1 MSADIN
7 EQRRALREAALH
19 FHEFPKPGKLEIQAT
34 KPLGNQRDLS
44 LAYSPGVA
52 APCEEIA
59 ANPDSVT
66 KYTSRGNLVAV
77 ISNGTAVLGLGNIGA
92 LASKPVMEGKAVLF
106 KKFAGIDVFDI
117 EIDEQDPLKFIEVV
131 RPLEPT
137 FGGINLED
145 IKAPEC
151 FMIEEA
157 LRERMQIPVFHD
169 DQHGTAIIVGAAV
182 LNGLELSGKK
192 IDEVKICTSGA
203 GAAAIACLNVLL
215 ALGAKIENIW
225 VADKD
230 GLLTYRRNDVND
242 KWRGKF
248 CRHDSE
254 ATSLAEVIDGADVFL
269 GLSAAGALKPEM
281 LLKMGPSPLILALA
295 NPNPEIMPE
304 VAKELR
310 PDAMVC
316 TGRSDYSN
324 QVNNVLCFPYIFR
337 GALDVGATAINE
349 EMKLAAVK
357 AIAKLAHD
365 PGLEVSPS
373 GQPAV
378 YGPDH
383 IIPNPFDQRLILR
396 IAPAV
401 ARAAMDSGVAKR
413 PITDFEAYKDSL
425 NRFVFRSGLVM
436 KPVIDRVV
444 GHAKRVAFADG
455 EDERVLRAAQVL
467 IEDRMALPI
476 LIGRPQV
483 IESRLQRFGLSIK
496 PGRDFEVINPEDDPR
511 YRDYVDLFHS
521 LVGRS
526 GVTPDIARTI
536 VRTNTTVIAA
546 LAMKR
551 GDADALLC
559 GFQGRYIKH
568 VRDIR
573 SIIGLQDGIKEVS
586 ALSMLIMPR
595 GAFFLADTYVN
606 MDPTPEELVS
616 IALQAR
622 DHLKRF
628 NIEARAALLSYSNF
642 GSRDGDSAFKMRE
655 AYRLLQAVAPEMIVE
670 GEMQGDLALNQDL
683 RERYIPD
690 SVLKGE
696 ANLLLFPNLDSAN
709 LSMTLLKEMN
719 NALAVGPILMGPRA
733 PAHIL
738 APSTTSRGIVNMTAI
753 AASEAVTLGE
763 TSA

>member
-1 MSADIN
+1 MSDVS
-7 EQRRALREAALH
+7 EQLLARREAALH
-19 FHEFPKPGKLEIQAT
+19 FHEHPKPGKLEIQPT

-52 APCEEIA
+52 APCEVIA
-59 ANPDSVT
+59 EDPEAVF

-77 ISNGTAVLGLGNIGA
+77 ISNGTAVLGLGAIGA

-117 EIDEQDPLKFIEVV
+117 EVDETDPKKFIEVV

-151 FMIEEA
+151 FEIEEA
-157 LRERMQIPVFHD
+157 LRERMKNPVFHD

-182 LNGLELSGKK
+182 LNGLELARKN
-192 IDEVKICTSGA
+192 IAEVKICTSGA
-203 GAAAIACLNVLL
+203 GAAAIACLNMLI
-215 ALGAKIENIW
+215 ALGARLENIW

-230 GLLTYRRNDVND
+230 GLLTYKRNDVND

-248 CRHDSE
+248 CRHDTE
-254 ATSLAEVIDGADVFL
+254 ATSLAEVIDDADIFL

-281 LLKMGPSPLILALA
+281 LKRMAPNPLVLALA

-304 VAKELR
+304 DAKAVR
-310 PDAMVC
+310 SDAMVC

-324 QVNNVLCFPYIFR
+324 QVNNVLCFPFIFR

-349 EMKLAAVK
+349 EMKIAASY

-365 PGLEVSPS
+365 PGLEVSPT

-378 YGPDH
+378 YGPEH

-401 ARAAMDSGVAKR
+401 ARAAMETGVARR
-413 PITDFEAYKDSL
+413 PIKDFVAYQDSL

-436 KPVIDRVV
+436 KPIIDRAQ
-444 GHAKRVAFADG
+444 GKGKRVAFADG
-455 EDERVLRAAQVL
+455 EEERVLRAVQVL
-467 IEDRMALPI
+467 IEDRIASPI

-483 IESRLQRFGLSIK
+483 IESRIKRFGLNLDID
-496 PGRDFEVINPEDDPR
+496 RLEIINPEDDPR
-511 YRDYVDLFHS
+511 YRDYVTLFHS

-526 GVTPDIARTI
+526 GVTPETARTI
-536 VRTNTTVIAA
+536 VRTNTTTIAA
-546 LAMKR
+546 LAVKR
-551 GDADALLC
+551 GEADAMLC
-559 GFQGRYIKH
+559 GLQGRFIKH
-568 VRDIR
+568 MRDIR
-573 SIIGLQDGIKEVS
+573 SVLGVQDGISNVS

-595 GAFFLADTYVN
+595 GAFFLTDTYVN
-606 MDPTPEELVS
+606 IDPTADEIVA

-622 DHLKRF
+622 SHLKRF
-628 NIEARAALLSYSNF
+628 NIEAKAALLSYSNF
-642 GSRDGDSAFKMRE
+642 GSRDGESAFKMRE
-655 AYRLLQAVAPEMIVE
+655 VYRMLQTIAPNFIVE
-670 GEMQGDLALNQDL
+670 GEMQGDLALNEEL

-690 SVLKGE
+690 TVLRGE
-696 ANLLLFPNLDSAN
+696 ANLLIFPNLESAN
-709 LSMTLLKEMN
+709 LSMTLLKEMT
-719 NALAVGPILMGPRA
+719 NALAVGPILMGTRV

-738 APSTTSRGIVNMTAI
+738 APSTTSRGIVNMAAI
-753 AASEAVTLGE
+753 AASEAVSLDTE
-763 TSA
+763 A